1 MLNTGKKKIV
11 IIGPAYPYRGGN
23 SLFISYVADSLKREF
38 DVKVINYKLLY
49 PSILFPGTT
58 QFDYSNVF
66 IKKVENE
73 RVINSINPFTW
84 IKAAIKI
91 RTEKPDLIVI
101 NWWHPFFSFC
111 HFTISFLIKKG
122 YRNKIL
128 FITENFVSHEGHLI
142 DKLLTRIGLKNAS
155 AFLTLSDKVEQ
166 ELRSSGYQERIY
178 RSELPIFEF
187 YKSDVSLENTK
198 ERLGYSP
205 ENKILLFFGYVR
217 KYKGLDLLIE
227 AIPDI
232 IKEIPEVRLLIVGE
246 FYDDPSTYL
255 ERIKE
260 LGVSDYVKLVNKFIP
275 NEEVGKYYQAS
286 DLNVLPYRSATQSG
300 ILNVSYGFLKPVL
313 VTNIE
318 GLSEFVKDGKTGI
331 IIESISPAAIVK
343 GVKEF
348 FKLNKQV
355 DFQGN
360 IRNYIK
366 ENKFEKLPEL
376 FQQIIEDSIK
386 EPHAQYTRP
395 NSNG

>member
-58 QFDYSNVF
+58 QFDHSNVF

-91 RTEKPDLIVI
+91 RTEKPDLIVF

-155 AFLTLSDKVEQ
+155 AFLTLSDKVEK
-166 ELRSSGYQERIY
+166 ELRSSGYQEKIY

-187 YKSDVSLENTK
+187 YKSDISLENTK
-198 ERLGYSP
+198 ERFGYSP

-246 FYDDPSTYL
+246 FYDDPSTYF
-255 ERIKE
+255 ERIKD
-260 LGVSDYVKLVNKFIP
+260 LGISDYVKIVNKFIP

-343 GVKEF
+343 GVKDF
-348 FKLNKQV
+348 FKLNEQI

-360 IRNYIK
+360 IKDYIK

-376 FQQIIEDSIK
+376 FQQIIEDSIRG
-386 EPHAQYTRP
+386 Y
-395 NSNG
+395 

>member
-1 MLNTGKKKIV
+1 
-11 IIGPAYPYRGGN
+11 
-23 SLFISYVADSLKREF
+23 LFISYVADSLKKEF

-58 QFDYSNVF
+58 QFDHSNVF

-91 RTEKPDLIVI
+91 RKEKPDLIVF

-122 YRNKIL
+122 FRNKIL

-155 AFLTLSDKVEQ
+155 AFLTLSDKVEK
-166 ELRSSGYQERIY
+166 ELRSSGYQEKIY

-187 YKSDVSLENTK
+187 YKSDISLENTK

-217 KYKGLDLLIE
+217 KYKGLDLLID

-232 IKEIPEVRLLIVGE
+232 IKEIPEIRLLIVGE
-246 FYDDPSTYL
+246 FYDDPSTYFK
-255 ERIKE
+255 RIKE

-343 GVKEF
+343 GVKDF
-348 FKLNKQV
+348 FKLNEQI

-360 IRNYIK
+360 IKDYIK

-386 EPHAQYTRP
+386 GY
-395 NSNG
+395 

>member
-1 MLNTGKKKIV
+1 MPDTGKKKIV
-11 IIGPAYPYRGGN
+11 IVGPAYPYRGGN
-23 SLFISYVADSLKREF
+23 SLFVSYVADSLKREF

-58 QFDYSNVF
+58 QFDHSNVF

-91 RTEKPDLIVI
+91 RKEKPDLIVF

-122 YRNKIL
+122 FRNKIL

-155 AFLTLSDKVEQ
+155 AFLTLSDKVEK
-166 ELRSSGYQERIY
+166 ELRSSGYQEKIY

-187 YKSDVSLENTK
+187 YKSDISLENTK

-217 KYKGLDLLIE
+217 KYKGLDLLID

-246 FYDDPSTYL
+246 FYDDPSTYF
-255 ERIKE
+255 ERIKD
-260 LGVSDYVKLVNKFIP
+260 LGVSDYVKILNKFIP
-275 NEEVGKYYQAS
+275 NEEVGKYYLAS

-343 GVKEF
+343 GVKDF
-348 FKLNKQV
+348 FKLNEQI

-360 IRNYIK
+360 IKDYIK

-386 EPHAQYTRP
+386 GY
-395 NSNG
+395 

>member
-1 MLNTGKKKIV
+1 MPDTGKKKIV
-11 IIGPAYPYRGGN
+11 IVGPAYPYRGGN

-58 QFDYSNVF
+58 QFDHSNVF

-91 RTEKPDLIVI
+91 RKEKPDLIVF

-122 YRNKIL
+122 FRNKIL

-155 AFLTLSDKVEQ
+155 AFLTLSDKVEK
-166 ELRSSGYQERIY
+166 ELRSSGYQEKIY

-187 YKSDVSLENTK
+187 YKSDISLENTK

-217 KYKGLDLLIE
+217 KYKGLDLLID

-246 FYDDPSTYL
+246 FYDDPSTYF

-260 LGVSDYVKLVNKFIP
+260 LGVSDYVKIVNKFIP
-275 NEEVGKYYQAS
+275 NEEVGKYYLAS

-313 VTNIE
+313 VTNIG

-343 GVKEF
+343 GVKDF
-348 FKLNKQV
+348 FKLNEQI

-360 IRNYIK
+360 IKDYIK

-386 EPHAQYTRP
+386 GY
-395 NSNG
+395 

>member
-1 MLNTGKKKIV
+1 MPKTGKKKIV

-58 QFDYSNVF
+58 QFDHSNVF

-91 RTEKPDLIVI
+91 RKEKPDLIVF

-155 AFLTLSDKVEQ
+155 AFLTLSDKVEK
-166 ELRSSGYQERIY
+166 ELRSSGYQEKIY

-187 YKSDVSLENTK
+187 YKSDISEENTK

-232 IKEIPEVRLLIVGE
+232 IKEIPEIRLLIVGE
-246 FYDDPSTYL
+246 FYDDLSTYF
-255 ERIKE
+255 ERIKD
-260 LGVSDYVKLVNKFIP
+260 LGVSDYVKIVNKFIP
-275 NEEVGKYYQAS
+275 NEEVGKYYLAS

-343 GVKEF
+343 GVKDF
-348 FKLNKQV
+348 FKLNGQI

-360 IRNYIK
+360 IKDYIK

-386 EPHAQYTRP
+386 GY
-395 NSNG
+395 